1 MDRFNDSG
9 RRSRPSPVRQRATRA
24 AWGLLLITLGAIL
37 RFALTVDLSGI
48 LHVHALG
55 DILILAGVIMLLLVP
70 ASGRGARR
78 RWLRIRWDSPGEPQP
93 YRRAAPAASRGHD
106 GHDDPA
112 AAGDLP
118 ALEFDPPPEAAT
130 GKAGPA

>member
-130 GKAGPA
+130 GEAGPA